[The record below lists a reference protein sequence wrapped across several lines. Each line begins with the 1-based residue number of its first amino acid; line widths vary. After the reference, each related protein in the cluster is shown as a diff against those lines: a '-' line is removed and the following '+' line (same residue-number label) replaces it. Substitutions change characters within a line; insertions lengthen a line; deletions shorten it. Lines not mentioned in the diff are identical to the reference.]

1 VKIEDILNQVGPLN
15 KFKSTYRAVGIE
27 EIERAAALI
36 NEAEERVRV
45 YSNAGFVP
53 NAYRYRCDI
62 EYVEALRGT
71 DGWTFRIGS
80 TSAKRSG
87 GSAAREV
94 VR

>member
-1 VKIEDILNQVGPLN
+1 MNIEDILNQVGPLK
-15 KFKSTYRAVGIE
+15 KFKSTYRAVGVE

-36 NEAEERVRV
+36 EGAQERVRV
-45 YSNAGFVP
+45 YSTAGFVP

-62 EYVEALRGT
+62 EYVEALR
-71 DGWTFRIGS
+71 DPEGWKFRIGS